1 MSRKWKESTLLLR
14 RFREIKQFSFF
25 FSYCILLTLF
35 HTNNYLCF
43 LIAIEK
49 KEERN
54 CSSFI
59 SSNATTYCY
68 ILNTKESSSSIQEY
82 SGRIRN
88 IPNEDQY
95 CTELTRIYLSDE
107 KEKKR
112 IHICTVKVKGHVHRH
127 IVNSSAWLLIYEKM
141 SCWPRKRN
149 YHLIVVPC
157 FVICPCFHDTSR
169 TLISLLSMW
178 KTNCDRL

>member
-1 MSRKWKESTLLLR
+1 MRHKNCNAKDNVASNKRKKILFMSTNRHLCRENEKNR
-14 RFREIKQFSFF
+14 RYCCEDFKKSNSFLF
-25 FSYCILLTLF
+25 FSYCILLTL
-35 HTNNYLCF
+35 
-43 LIAIEK
+43 IAIEK
-49 KEERN
+49 KKKRN

-107 KEKKR
+107 KEKRR
-112 IHICTVKVKGHVHRH
+112 IHICTVKAKGCVHRH
-127 IVNSSAWLLIYEKM
+127 VVNSSAWLLIYEKM
-141 SCWPRKRN
+141 SC
-149 YHLIVVPC
+149 
-157 FVICPCFHDTSR
+157 
-169 TLISLLSMW
+169 
-178 KTNCDRL
+178 